1 MALLFVLFSNQYGL
15 PPELLSSLCFV
26 ESKHKISAIHHDDG
40 GSESLGLCQIKFNTA
55 KSLGFRGTPNQLME
69 PKYNIKYAAKY
80 LSNQI
85 KRYDSVKRGVI
96 AYNRGNAG
104 GLTSSK
110 YQIKVYKRW
119 RYACSN
125 QVTK

>member
-26 ESKHKISAIHHDDG
+26 ESRHKISAIHHDDG
-40 GSESLGLCQIKFNTA
+40 GSESLGLCQIKLNTA

-80 LSNQI
+80 LSHQI
-85 KRYDSVKRGVI
+85 KRYDSVKKGVI
-96 AYNRGNAG
+96 AYNRGNAKN
-104 GLTSSK
+104 LTSSR
-110 YQIKVYKRW
+110 YQVKVFKEW
-119 RYACSN
+119 RSECS
-125 QVTK
+125 KKAKK